1 MPLLAADELF
11 QTLFIAALP
20 DFGVGSDLD
29 TDSFDQVPFLTHQSV
44 IAQLPNGKG
53 GWQVTLTVNLFLE
66 PADAFERCSAV
77 YDVVQDWGELPRNGL
92 VEDVGVV
99 VTVEDLNAFSAM
111 SGEVEMLNKVIRH
124 YQAQFSILARILPA

>member
-11 QTLFIAALP
+11 QTLFTTALP
-20 DFGVGSDLD
+20 AFGIGSDLD
-29 TDSFDQVPFLTHQSV
+29 TDSFDEVPFLTHQSV
-44 IAQLPNGKG
+44 IAQLPNGTG

-66 PADAFERCSAV
+66 PGNAFEHCTAV

-92 VEDVGVV
+92 VEAVGVV

-124 YQAQFSILARILPA
+124 YQAQFAILARILPA